1 MSNPEKRF
9 PRSSF
14 FYPMDNCEAAY
25 RLSQASGEEP
35 STPYAE
41 KGTRVHAVL
50 AKKLPAKE
58 LDDAEADLAADL
70 DVQRVRLVEGW
81 LDGKRIEFEMI
92 EERLWMRNGLKPMYS
107 GQPDR
112 VILSG
117 PRLLIPDFKTGWHP
131 LDHIVATNAQLRSYV
146 PLAVDEIQARG
157 GDLCEIE
164 QVTVAILKPGKK
176 SPPAVFDH
184 EAIRDARAWALDVVE
199 RATVKGAKKPNR
211 GPWCTYCSGK
221 VLCPLW
227 RDEILVTAGQVDVA
241 VRDIPDLVLRELA
254 PKLDIAATVIEKLQ
268 ARLYSRVKE
277 APQNF
282 PDWRFEPGEKRR
294 SIDSAIGA
302 AKALITENYLTSEQF
317 LECCGV
323 GITKLETSVRK
334 VNGYTVAQ
342 TEEVLKKT
350 IGGFITIKPNKDQ
363 LVYDP
368 KAPKELTNAN
378 DEPAPAAKKS

>member
-1 MSNPEKRF
+1 
-9 PRSSF
+9 
-14 FYPMDNCEAAY
+14 
-25 RLSQASGEEP
+25 
-35 STPYAE
+35 
-41 KGTRVHAVL
+41 VL
-50 AKKLPAKE
+50 ARKLSPKE

-70 DVQRVRLVEGW
+70 DAQRVRLVDGW

-92 EERLWMRNGLKPMYS
+92 EERLWMRMGLKPMYS

-184 EAIRDARAWALDVVE
+184 EAIGDARAWALDVVD
-199 RATVKGAKKPNR
+199 RATAKGPKKPNR

-227 RDEILVTAGQVDVA
+227 RDEIMIAAAQVDVA

-254 PKLDIAATVIEKLQ
+254 PKLEIAATVIEKLQ
-268 ARLYSRVKE
+268 TRLYSRVKE

-282 PDWRFEPGEKRR
+282 PDWRFEPGTKKR
-294 SIDSAIGA
+294 SIDNVPKA
-302 AKALITENYLTSEQF
+302 AKALIDANYLSGEEF
-317 LECCGV
+317 LESCSV
-323 GITKLETSVRK
+323 GITKLEASIRK
-334 VNGYTVAQ
+334 VNDYTVAQ
-342 TEEVLKKT
+342 TEEVLNKT
-350 IGGFITIKPNKDQ
+350 IGHLITKKPDKDK

-368 KAPKELTNAN
+368 RPKELANAN
-378 DEPAPAAKKS
+378 DEPAPAGQKN

>member
-1 MSNPEKRF
+1 MSNPEKRY

-14 FYPMDNCEAAY
+14 FYSMDNCDAAFE
-25 RLSQASGEEP
+25 LSQASGEEP
-35 STPYAE
+35 STPFAE

-50 AKKLPAKE
+50 ARKRSAKE

-70 DVQRVRLVEGW
+70 DTQRARLVDGW
-81 LDGKRIEFEMI
+81 LDGKKIEFEMI
-92 EERLWMRNGLKPMYS
+92 EERLWMRRGLKPVYS

-117 PRLLIPDFKTGWHP
+117 QRLLIPDFKTGWHP

-146 PLAVDEIQARG
+146 PLAVEEIQARG

-164 QVTVAILKPGKK
+164 EVTVAIIKPGKK
-176 SPPAVFDH
+176 SPPAVFD
-184 EAIRDARAWALDVVE
+184 AVTIGDAKSWALDVVD
-199 RATVKGAKKPNR
+199 RATAKGPKKPNR

-227 RDEILVTAGQVDVA
+227 RDDILTAAGQVDVA

-268 ARLYSRVKE
+268 SRLYSRVKE

-282 PDWRFEPGEKRR
+282 PDWRFEPGAKKR
-294 SIDSAIGA
+294 SIESAVGA
-302 AKALITENYLTSEQF
+302 AKAIITENYLTSEQF
-317 LECCGV
+317 LECCSV
-323 GITKLETSVRK
+323 GITKLETSIRK
-334 VNGYTVAQ
+334 VNDYTVAQ

-350 IGGFITIKPNKDQ
+350 IGGFITIKPNKDT

-368 KAPKELTNAN
+368 RPKELTNAN
-378 DEPAPAAKKS
+378 DEPAPATQKS